1 MNKVLSSLFLSSVI
15 FMSGCDSVD
24 YLMTYKSPTGATA
37 AELDQKFQKLSRA
50 DNVFDGAVVVRGEI
64 DDNHDF
70 DEKSKVYPFDT
81 GLSVF
86 RTYSLPLNATNLN
99 IRIESKIGT
108 SMFAPN
114 VALLDKNKQL
124 VKIFSFG
131 SFEYRPFD
139 DFVDDNVFFKF
150 SLNNFSAGEN
160 AIAYMVIY
168 TTDADLTTEPN
179 LTDPKIPH
187 ARLGHI
193 DVKINLE
200 ASTGDAL
207 ADFWNSLK
215 GPLWGGSDRTVI
227 ADVDDGAVAT
237 DRKAS
242 TNIRT
247 ADGKGVVV
255 VNPNKDGSATAKP
268 ANAAAEVLGETKSA
282 SAKKGSMMKETEE
295 MYNNMIRS
303 AVKSGDIS
311 KAMKLAAEATNAG
324 SATANA
330 TLNSAL
336 QSRK

>member
-1 MNKVLSSLFLSSVI
+1 MNKLLSSLFLSSVI
-15 FMSGCDSVD
+15 FMSGCDSID

-64 DDNHDF
+64 DDDHDF

-99 IRIESKIGT
+99 IR
-108 SMFAPN
+108 
-114 VALLDKNKQL
+114 
-124 VKIFSFG
+124 
-131 SFEYRPFD
+131 
-139 DFVDDNVFFKF
+139 NVFFKF

-168 TTDADLTTEPN
+168 TTDADLTTETTITHPAKLYAIAHKTEVPN